1 MIRRDR
7 LKKRTGGLLAYIRN
21 KLNFTRRRDIES
33 NCFESIWLQLHVL
46 NCKDVLICFLYR
58 PPNSLIEWYETF
70 ERQLEKTA
78 ELGLELIIMGDF
90 NIDCN
95 STTPNIKL
103 KSILETNGLSQLVNE
118 PTRVAKSTATI
129 IDHIYVNKPE
139 YVHKVKVEKI
149 CLSDH
154 FPICLVWKKK
164 LTNNGTHDELIYRSQ
179 NRFEPLQF
187 VTELQK
193 VSWNTENLSVNE
205 SVAVL
210 NNNILNALNK
220 CAPLKK
226 SETSKA
232 TRMVHLFYKE
242 LNESK
247 RFSKTNG

>member
-7 LKKRTGGLLAYIRN
+7 LKKRGSGLLAYIRN
-21 KLNFTRRRDIES
+21 NLNFTRRRDIES
-33 NCFESIWLQLHVL
+33 NCFESRSIWLQLHVL

-58 PPNSLIEWYETF
+58 PPNSPIEWYESF

-78 ELGLELIIMGDF
+78 ELGLELVIMGDF

-118 PTRVAKSTATI
+118 PTRVTKSTATI
-129 IDHIYVNKPE
+129 KDHIYVNKPE

-179 NRFEPLQF
+179 NRFEPLQL

-210 NNNILNALNK
+210 NNNIFNALNK

-226 SETSKA
+226 S
-232 TRMVHLFYKE
+232 
-242 LNESK
+242 
-247 RFSKTNG
+247 